1 METGV
6 SFLLYPPEIINL
18 YQSTSNFTLFQ
29 TIAFETKSSMCNI
42 FFEKVSKK
50 LTAYTIMNN
59 LTVTN

>member
-1 METGV
+1 
-6 SFLLYPPEIINL
+6 
-18 YQSTSNFTLFQ
+18 
-29 TIAFETKSSMCNI
+29 MCNI